1 MAEKKTSPPRHDPR
15 VLKALQRFALSITI
29 FNFVGYWLLGFEQ
42 PWLWPFIAIGTGY
55 TVEIVLE
62 VIGAAADK
70 RTPRFRGNGPRG
82 VMEFLLPAHI
92 TSLAVNMLTY
102 VNDRVLV
109 MMVGVTVAVG
119 AKWVL
124 RAPVKGRLRHFMNP
138 SNFGISIILLFYPW
152 ASIAPPYH
160 FTERVV
166 GPVDWIIP
174 GLIIAGGT
182 MINAKLTNRMW
193 LILGWVGVFVLQAV
207 VRGLL
212 FGTSI
217 PGALAV
223 ITSVAFVLFTNYMIT
238 DPGTS
243 PSKPVSQV
251 AFGGG
256 VAVAYAVITAAHI
269 AYGIFFGTALVC
281 GIRGAF
287 LWVLHAVRK
296 RRGQILTQQPAAP
309 APAPTPVGSTGNEVA
324 AA

>member
-1 MAEKKTSPPRHDPR
+1 
-15 VLKALQRFALSITI
+15 
-29 FNFVGYWLLGFEQ
+29 
-42 PWLWPFIAIGTGY
+42 
-55 TVEIVLE
+55 
-62 VIGAAADK
+62 
-70 RTPRFRGNGPRG
+70 
-82 VMEFLLPAHI
+82 
-92 TSLAVNMLTY
+92 
-102 VNDRVLV
+102 
-109 MMVGVTVAVG
+109 MMVGVTIAVG
-119 AKWVL
+119 AKWIL

-138 SNFGISIILLFYPW
+138 SNFGIAAILALYPW

-166 GPVDWIIP
+166 GPLDWIIP
-174 GLIIAGGT
+174 LGIIVGGT

-193 LILGWVGVFVLQAV
+193 LILGWVGIFVVQAV

-243 PSKPVSQV
+243 PSKPISQF

-287 LWVLHAVRK
+287 LWGLHAVRK
-296 RRGQILTQQPAAP
+296 QRGQLLAPAAP
-309 APAPTPVGSTGNEVA
+309 APVPTTVGSTGNEVA